1 MRASGYDRIAADFY
15 CEPKWIVDA
24 LLDVEELPGMSWD
37 PCCGGGNIPVTMRA
51 RGLPCR
57 GSDIANWI
65 RRDGRFLR
73 GARHGGQHR
82 YESALRHDR
91 AVHRAGAG
99 KDDGQVFVLAWL
111 ALLEGMRRH
120 QMVPDNS
127 TCACPGQQPAGV
139 HAARRNRHQGQRR
152 LNCVRMVRLG
162 PQLPRTTA
170 ATDYRLG
177 RKGKR
182 DKWGNQ
188 VCRRLRRAAHR
199 IERSSAKERRPFA
212 GSV

>member
-57 GSDIANWI
+57 GSDIANRI

-120 QMVPDNS
+120 QMLFQTTPLARVRVSSRRVSMP
-127 TCACPGQQPAGV
+127 PG
-139 HAARRNRHQGQRR
+139 
-152 LNCVRMVRLG
+152 
-162 PQLPRTTA
+162 
-170 ATDYRLG
+170 ATDIKASGGSIAYAWFVWDHSYL
-177 RKGKR
+177 
-182 DKWGNQ
+182 
-188 VCRRLRRAAHR
+188 
-199 IERSSAKERRPFA
+199 ERPPRPITDW
-212 GSV
+212 V